1 MGTSLCLLLLLSHI
15 CLLLL
20 LGVVVV
26 PTFAISRA
34 LKLDDHDEVS
44 SREGGELF
52 RHLAA
57 GASLQDDSA
66 SEHKTLIKKVA
77 PVSHLMEIIK
87 VIFITWCLNVSGFS
101 SSILRCSY
109 ATLATIIHERN

>member
-20 LGVVVV
+20 LVVVVV

-66 SEHKTLIKKVA
+66 SHKRLIKKVA
-77 PVSHLMEIIK
+77 PVSHLMESIK
-87 VIFITWCLNVSGFS
+87 VIFITWCLNDSGFS
-101 SSILRCSY
+101 SSIL
-109 ATLATIIHERN
+109 

>member
-1 MGTSLCLLLLLSHI
+1 MATSLCLLLLLSHI

-20 LGVVVV
+20 LVVVVV

-44 SREGGELF
+44 SREGGEPF

-101 SSILRCSY
+101 SSI
-109 ATLATIIHERN
+109 